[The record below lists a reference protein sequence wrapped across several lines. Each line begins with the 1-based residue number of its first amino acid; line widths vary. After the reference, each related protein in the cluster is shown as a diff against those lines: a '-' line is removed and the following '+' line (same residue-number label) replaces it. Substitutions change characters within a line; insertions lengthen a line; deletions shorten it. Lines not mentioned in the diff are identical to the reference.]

1 MRREEVTC
9 PKHPL
14 TVMVCPRCIAGNGGR
29 KTARTHTHEQLS
41 VWGAM
46 GGRPR
51 KKKKAAGKKKML
63 GADVGSS
70 ALS

>member
-1 MRREEVTC
+1 
-9 PKHPL
+9 
-14 TVMVCPRCIAGNGGR
+14 MVCPRCIAGNGGR